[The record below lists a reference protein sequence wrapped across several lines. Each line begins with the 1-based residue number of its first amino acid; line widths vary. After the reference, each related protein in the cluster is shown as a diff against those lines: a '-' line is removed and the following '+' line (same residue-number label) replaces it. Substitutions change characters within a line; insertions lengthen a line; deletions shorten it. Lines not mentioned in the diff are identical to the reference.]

1 MTTMQAKIERTAY
14 LTAAADRYIGDR
26 NPMIVQIKQIAQHLE
41 CSERQAQRIRQSIH
55 AARGKPKP
63 PHNRP
68 ARVVEAMDEIIG
80 SGDPMAFGVAAMARQ
95 IGCSE
100 SMASKARKAIIE
112 RRATVQDDWTVAE
125 VLSGVLDLKRPKRE
139 RLFWTIGDKLFSLNR
154 DPQEVA

>member
-1 MTTMQAKIERTAY
+1 MQAKIERTAA
-14 LTAAADRYIGDR
+14 LTSLADRFIGDR
-26 NPMIVQIKQIAQHLE
+26 NPMTVQIKQIAQHLE

-55 AARGKPKP
+55 VARGKPKP

-80 SGDPMAFGVAAMARQ
+80 GGDPMAFGVAAMARR

-112 RRATVQDDWTVAE
+112 RRATVQDDRTVAAPE
-125 VLSGVLDLKRPKRE
+125 KTDKPKRE
-139 RLFWTIGDKLFSLNR
+139 RLFWTQGNKLFSFNR

>member
-1 MTTMQAKIERTAY
+1 MNEQAKIERTAA
-14 LTAAADRYIGDR
+14 LTSLADRYIGDR
-26 NPMIVQIKQIAQHLE
+26 NPMAVQIKQIAQHLE

-80 SGDPMAFGVAAMARQ
+80 GGDPMKCSVAAMARQ

-112 RRATVQDDWTVAE
+112 RRATVQDDWTVA
-125 VLSGVLDLKRPKRE
+125 DLEKTEKPKRE
-139 RLFWTIGDKLFSLNR
+139 RLFWTQGDRLFSFNR
-154 DPQEVA
+154 EPQEVA

>member
-1 MTTMQAKIERTAY
+1 MT
-14 LTAAADRYIGDR
+14 
-26 NPMIVQIKQIAQHLE
+26 VQIKQIAQHLE

-63 PHNRP
+63 PHSRP

-80 SGDPMAFGVAAMARQ
+80 GGDPMAFGVAAMARR

-112 RRATVQDDWTVAE
+112 RRATVQEIQTLEIRADDQYSKAV
-125 VLSGVLDLKRPKRE
+125 KRERE
-139 RLFWTIGDKLFSLNR
+139 RLFWTIGDRLFSFNR
-154 DPQEVA
+154 EPQEVA